1 MDDKTSSGF
10 THHDA
15 KKWSLELIE
24 EAISHKKNIVLD
36 QTSADFQTL
45 KIQFKIS
52 EIKATKTLN

>member
-1 MDDKTSSGF
+1 LDDKTSSGF

-45 KIQFKIS
+45 KNTVSKFQR
-52 EIKATKTLN
+52 